1 MTMTQIDPRSL
12 RVPSRWTIL
21 SARLPQG
28 SFSMSPIKILFAF
41 AAMLSLL
48 MVFAIQRIP
57 SPEPIVVPTPSIPAA
72 DAQTTVVKKTEARVI
87 DMSRAAMASTDPVPV
102 VTERVRPDP
111 APSVPALV
119 ALPTDAEGE
128 NGPEPKYK
136 RRTRE
141 RYASTERNICT
152 RHGLRKVITR
162 GGRSWRCR

>member
-1 MTMTQIDPRSL
+1 
-12 RVPSRWTIL
+12 VPSRWAIL

-57 SPEPIVVPTPSIPAA
+57 SDERIEVPKVEPEMLAA
-72 DAQTTVVKKTEARVI
+72 QKTDPLFSVAPPKSQIRVI
-87 DMSRAAMASTDPVPV
+87 DTSKAFAPPSEPV

-111 APSVPALV
+111 SPSVPALV

-141 RYASTERNICT
+141 RYASTERNVCT
-152 RHGLRKVITR
+152 RHGMRKVITR
-162 GGRSWRCR
+162 GGRSWRCSR